1 MCERL
6 VFVLQEFH
14 LFLFKYLFSF
24 VFSNYLEYI
33 MFSVSC
39 LYRYPIMKVRDIE
52 SLCPFCRKICNCNRC
67 LHSSGVIEVCF
78 CNIMLRIPQNYFFL
92 ISDMI
97 YFFDLQTSKTNIGD
111 SEKIR
116 HLNYLICSLLPFLKQ
131 ICEEQTEEVEIE
143 ASIQGINF
151 SKFVKEL

>member
-1 MCERL
+1 
-6 VFVLQEFH
+6 
-14 LFLFKYLFSF
+14 
-24 VFSNYLEYI
+24 
-33 MFSVSC
+33 
-39 LYRYPIMKVRDIE
+39 
-52 SLCPFCRKICNCNRC
+52 
-67 LHSSGVIEVCF
+67 
-78 CNIMLRIPQNYFFL
+78 
-92 ISDMI
+92 MI

-116 HLNYLICSLLPFLKQ
+116 HLNDLICSLLPFLKQ